1 MFLVS
6 ARLSETHPRT
16 GDILLYCYIEVL
28 DLRVT
33 FYVTRR
39 SRTMDTHTCYVLR
52 VTFVALMALF
62 IRPQIIDR

>member
-6 ARLSETHPRT
+6 ARLSETHPRLY
-16 GDILLYCYIEVL
+16 ILLYCYIEVL